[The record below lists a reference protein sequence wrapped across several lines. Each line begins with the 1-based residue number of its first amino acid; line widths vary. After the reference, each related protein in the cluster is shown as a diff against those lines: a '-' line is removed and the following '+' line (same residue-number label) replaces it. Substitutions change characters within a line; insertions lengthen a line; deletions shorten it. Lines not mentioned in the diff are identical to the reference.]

1 MKGKVIFIGA
11 GPGDP
16 DLVTVKGR
24 NVSEEDS
31 IKLETFLEAERKIN
45 DRLKDNEYAERFGE
59 EVNKEVLN
67 PRKEDCVVY
76 NSAVLNLEETTE
88 ICREATS
95 KGQLVARVHT
105 GDPSIYG
112 AIGEQIRELQ
122 KYDIE
127 YDIISCIH
135 RDSYDERQERTGED
149 TAFKCTASKGK

>member
-24 NVSEEDS
+24 NVIEKADVSV
-31 IKLETFLEAERKIN
+31 
-45 DRLKDNEYAERFGE
+45 YAGSL
-59 EVNKEVLN
+59 VHKEVLN

-95 KGQLVARVHT
+95 KGKLVARVHT

-135 RDSYDERQERTGED
+135 RDPYDERQERTGED
-149 TAFKCTASKGK
+149 TAFKCAASKGK

>member
-24 NVSEEDS
+24 NVIEKADV
-31 IKLETFLEAERKIN
+31 IV
-45 DRLKDNEYAERFGE
+45 YAGSL
-59 EVNKEVLN
+59 VNKEVLN
-67 PRKEDCVVY
+67 PRKEECVVY

-112 AIGEQIRELQ
+112 AIGEQIREVQ